1 MAISHALSAVG
12 SFPFSFT
19 HTLPVHHAVILSIQ
33 NGIVLL
39 EGPLGILRFDVK
51 MFDRESVM
59 ALKYVRENGVLH
71 VSAPSKCLLNTFC
84 SVFTSAMKGVTL
96 GFTVH
101 LETIGTGYK
110 IRVEKQKDVFFRVG
124 FSHQVSCV
132 IPSDIRMFAP
142 KPNRLVVFG
151 IDKQRVHEVAAK
163 LRDMKPPEP
172 YKGKGLRRIFDVIH
186 RKEGKKK

>member
-1 MAISHALSAVG
+1 MAFTHALSAVG
-12 SFPFSFT
+12 SFVPSFT
-19 HTLPVHHAVILSIQ
+19 QILPVHPAVILSIK
-33 NGIVLL
+33 NGIVFL
-39 EGPLGILRFDVK
+39 EGPLGTLHFNAT

-59 ALKYVRENGVLH
+59 ALKYVRDGDALH
-71 VSAPSKCLLNTFC
+71 VSAPSKCLLRTFC

-96 GFTVH
+96 GFTMH
-101 LETIGTGYK
+101 LEAVGTGYK
-110 IRVEKQKDVFFRVG
+110 IRVEKQQNVIFRIG
-124 FSHQVSCV
+124 LSHPVSCA

-172 YKGKGLRRIFDVIH
+172 YKGKGLRRTFEVIL